1 MKWPYSVI
9 KELKKEIEGLKLD
22 IKNLKSDS
30 EDYKS
35 NQKILLLKI
44 EDQGKEMLRKDN
56 EIVALNEK
64 MRKKEQDFKRTIEF
78 KRLEGL
84 GN

>member
-9 KELKKEIEGLKLD
+9 KELKKEVEG
-22 IKNLKSDS
+22 LKSDS
-30 EDYKS
+30 EDYKA

-44 EDQGKEMLRKDN
+44 EDQAREISEKN
-56 EIVALNEK
+56 SEIVDLNEK

-78 KRLEGL
+78 KRLENL
-84 GN
+84 AK